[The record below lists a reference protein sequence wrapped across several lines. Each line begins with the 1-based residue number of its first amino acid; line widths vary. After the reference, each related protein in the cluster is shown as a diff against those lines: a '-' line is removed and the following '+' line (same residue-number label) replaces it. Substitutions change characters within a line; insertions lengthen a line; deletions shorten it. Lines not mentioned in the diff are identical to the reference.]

1 MTESNWVPA
10 EVPLDRPN
18 VARMY
23 DYFLGG
29 AHNFAVDREAAEQL
43 YRLFPDLPL
52 IAQANRAALRRSV
65 AALIELGVE
74 QFLDIGSGIPTA
86 GPVHEIAQRINPNA
100 RVVYVDVE
108 PVAVAHS
115 QAILRSVPNTL
126 AVRADAREA
135 DQLLQHPAVR
145 ELIDFEKPI
154 GVLLVALLHFVPH
167 EETASQIVR
176 SLRDAVPSGSYLVIT
191 HAATEENE
199 PDRLNAVEDV
209 YRQSTSPFHF
219 RSKEQIAALFE
230 GFELIE
236 PGLVYIPLW
245 RPESDDDLLL
255 EDPPRS
261 NGYIGVGRKP

>member
-10 EVPLDRPN
+10 EVALDRPN

-43 YRLFPDLPL
+43 YKLFPDLPL
-52 IAQANRAALRRSV
+52 IAQANRAALRRAV
-65 AALIELGVE
+65 VALIDAGVE

-86 GPVHEIAQRINPNA
+86 GPVHEVAQRVNPRA
-100 RVVYVDVE
+100 RVAYVDSE

-126 AVRADAREA
+126 SVHADARDAEELVHRDDLRA
-135 DQLLQHPAVR
+135 
-145 ELIDFEKPI
+145 LIDFEKPI
-154 GVLLVALLHFVPH
+154 AVLLVALLHFVP
-167 EETASQIVR
+167 EDEVAFDIVR
-176 SLRDAVPSGSYLVIT
+176 SLRDAVPSGSYIVIT
-191 HAATEENE
+191 HAATEQNE
-199 PDRLNAVEDV
+199 PDRLDAVETV

-219 RSKEQIAALFE
+219 RSREQIAALFE
-230 GFELIE
+230 GFELVE
-236 PGLVYIPLW
+236 PGLVYLPLW

-255 EDPPRS
+255 DNPQRS